1 MSERMPRDHTDPMWQ
16 IHMQTL
22 MRRKRNLEVKQT
34 IDDALEEY
42 YSERGLEVPNWRMR
56 KDPEWWINYLLGL
69 GIDPSNP

>member
-1 MSERMPRDHTDPMWQ
+1 MSERMPNDHTDPMWQ

-34 IDDALEEY
+34 IDDAIEEY

-56 KDPEWWINYLLGL
+56 KDPEWWINYLLSL

>member
-1 MSERMPRDHTDPMWQ
+1 MSERMPSDHTDPMWQ

-22 MRRKRNLEVKQT
+22 MRRKKNLEVKQT
-34 IDDALEEY
+34 IDEAIEEY

-56 KDPEWWINYLLGL
+56 KDPEWWINYLLDL

>member
-1 MSERMPRDHTDPMWQ
+1 
-16 IHMQTL
+16 L

-34 IDDALEEY
+34 IDDAIEEY

-56 KDPEWWINYLLGL
+56 KDPEWWIDYLLSL

>member
-1 MSERMPRDHTDPMWQ
+1 
-16 IHMQTL
+16 
-22 MRRKRNLEVKQT
+22 LEVKQT